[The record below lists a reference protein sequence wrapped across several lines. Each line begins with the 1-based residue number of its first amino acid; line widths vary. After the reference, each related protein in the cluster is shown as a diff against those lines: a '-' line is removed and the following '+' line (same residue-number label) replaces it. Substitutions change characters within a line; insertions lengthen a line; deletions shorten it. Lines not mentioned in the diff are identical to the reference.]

1 MFLEIFQNLSSIA
14 KILHGNQTSLI
25 QSLLYLLHVL
35 FILIKFIFFCLHFFF
50 AGLFFKLV
58 KPNVNEAATS
68 ELQFFDN
75 FVRIIFATN
84 LLKGMLS
91 LCRGIVPK
99 RVCAIVVR
107 RLCSVMN
114 GSIVHDENNQLFFVE
129 LNNDGGRPKCSAI

>member
-1 MFLEIFQNLSSIA
+1 MFCLSLSNLF
-14 KILHGNQTSLI
+14 
-25 QSLLYLLHVL
+25 V
-35 FILIKFIFFCLHFFF
+35 FVCLHFFF
-50 AGLFFKLV
+50 AGLFFKLL
-58 KPNVNEAATS
+58 KPNANEAATS
-68 ELQFFDN
+68 KLQFFDN
-75 FVRIIFATN
+75 VVRIIFATN

-129 LNNDGGRPKCSAI
+129 LNNDGGRPKLSVTSAQQSCLKTRLNLNLN